1 MLIAIDPGK
10 SGGLATYQSMGSKT
24 APMIKLYPMPPTN
37 IELNCLLAELDDMD
51 SGKVF
56 AIERLP
62 KFVSGGHVSASS
74 MATLHEN
81 YGYILGVADCLTAST
96 PGKSQVY
103 TITPQVWQKF
113 ISAGSKKDYGN
124 KWKHHLFEIAKRL
137 YPEVEGLTLKTCD
150 ALLILHY
157 AIHEI

>member
-10 SGGLATYQSMGSKT
+10 SGGIATYQSVRKA
-24 APMIKLYPMPPTN
+24 APVIKLYPMPPTN
-37 IELNCLLAELDDMD
+37 LELNCLLSELDDKD

-56 AIERLP
+56 AIEKLP
-62 KFVSGGHVSASS
+62 KFVSNGHVSASS

-81 YGYILGVADCLTAST
+81 YGYILGVADCLTSRT
-96 PGKSQVY
+96 NGSQVY
-103 TITPQVWQKF
+103 TITPQAWQKF

-137 YPEVEGLTLKTCD
+137 YPEVDGLTLKTCD

>member
-10 SGGLATYQSMGSKT
+10 SGGIATYQAKRKA
-24 APMIKLYPMPPTN
+24 APEIKLYPMPPTN
-37 IELNCLLAELDDMD
+37 IELNCLLSDLNDMD

-56 AIERLP
+56 AIEKLP

-81 YGYILGVADCLTAST
+81 YGYILGVADCLTARTGGS
-96 PGKSQVY
+96 KVY
-103 TITPQVWQKF
+103 TITPQSWQKF